1 MQKACQNLKSVYY
14 QEISFPSP
22 AIKCL
27 IIRHLRL
34 KNRQPPDNQCSMKG
48 QKKGI

>member
-1 MQKACQNLKSVYY
+1 MQKACQNSNSVYY
-14 QEISFPSP
+14 QQISFPNP
-22 AIKCL
+22 IIKCL

-34 KNRQPPDNQCSMKG
+34 KNRQPPDNRYSMKG